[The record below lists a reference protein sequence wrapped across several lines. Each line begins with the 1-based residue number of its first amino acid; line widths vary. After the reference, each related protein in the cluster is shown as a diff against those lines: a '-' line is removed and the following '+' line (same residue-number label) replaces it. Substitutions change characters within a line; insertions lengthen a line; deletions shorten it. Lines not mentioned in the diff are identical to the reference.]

1 MRPSRSLAVA
11 CLALA
16 ALAGTFAPT
25 PVLAQGA
32 RTPEEEPK
40 AMDPS
45 GLRQEQKANFET
57 QMRLIREGQI
67 QAEADR
73 TVGLRN
79 CKKDKAC
86 ERQVMDS
93 YHDRQRELAN
103 QKTQK
108 TAQYKIIQGEIAEL
122 ERKWKAYQRERASQ
136 APRS

>member
-1 MRPSRSLAVA
+1 MSPSRSLTVAAV
-11 CLALA
+11 LALA
-16 ALAGTFAPT
+16 VLSGALVPA

-32 RTPEEEPK
+32 RSVEGEPK
-40 AMDPS
+40 AIDPS
-45 GLRQEQKANFET
+45 GLRQEQKADFERA
-57 QMRLIREGQI
+57 MREIREGQI

-86 ERQVMDS
+86 ERQVMDV

-108 TAQYKIIQGEIAEL
+108 TAQYKIVLGEIAEL
-122 ERKWKAYQRERASQ
+122 ERRWKEDQRTRQ
-136 APRS
+136 APRR

>member
-1 MRPSRSLAVA
+1 VSPSRSLTVAAV
-11 CLALA
+11 LALA
-16 ALAGTFAPT
+16 VLSGALVPA

-32 RTPEEEPK
+32 RSVEEEPK
-40 AMDPS
+40 AIDPS
-45 GLRQEQKANFET
+45 GLRQEQKADFERA
-57 QMRLIREGQI
+57 MREIREGQI

-86 ERQVMDS
+86 ERQVMDA

-108 TAQYKIIQGEIAEL
+108 TAQYKIVLGEIAEL
-122 ERKWKAYQRERASQ
+122 ERRWKEYQRTRQ
-136 APRS
+136 APRR